1 MKTTAATDRV
11 WQLLIEFGF
20 NDFGAAA
27 MLGNL
32 YAESGV
38 IPNRLEMLCRQRLRE
53 KTGKDWSD
61 EEYTAA
67 VDSGEISRGQFLH
80 PLPGKQYG
88 YGLAQWTSPGR
99 KGTLYDMCRKHGK
112 SIGDLDEQIFFLY
125 TEIAQNY
132 NFVFNACR
140 SAKSVK
146 EASDVILIKYE
157 SPANAEAM
165 KATREKYGLFFY
177 EAYHK
182 ESNAM
187 DMEKVI
193 KTAEEEI
200 GYCEKKSNKD
210 LDSKTGNAG
219 SNNYTKYGRDL
230 KELFPELGD
239 TFGINYQWCQQF
251 VDWCFVRTYGKD
263 GAKKLLGGYTGY
275 TPTGAGYFKNRGLY
289 FARGKK
295 QPQRG
300 DVIYFHG
307 TVSGVFRICHVGIVY
322 EADSSYV
329 YTIEGNTS
337 DSADVVR
344 NGGAVRRKKYLLT
357 NTKIDGYGRPDYS
370 GAAVPQTVAEP
381 AAEPP
386 SKPAGGAVSTYQSW
400 LNMYYPALVRE
411 ACGAL
416 LSADGVYGQLTRA
429 ASLIVWKQMAN
440 KYYGG
445 RLTLGN
451 NNFLTACTKLAENM
465 TDTEIAKHST
475 LCAILQGLLAGRG
488 IYLIIDCTLG
498 PATKAAVAQFQTAA
512 GLAPTGTMNGDT
524 WYRLFN

>member
-67 VDSGEISRGQFLH
+67 VDSGEISREQFLH

-132 NFVFNACR
+132 TFVFNACR

-146 EASDVILIKYE
+146 EASDVILVKYE

-193 KTAEEEI
+193 KTAENEI

-210 LDSKTGNAG
+210 LDSKTDNAG

-230 KELFPELGD
+230 CELFPELGD
-239 TFGINYQWCQQF
+239 TFGVNYQWCQQF

-263 GAKKLLGGYTGY
+263 GAKQLLGGFTGY
-275 TPTGAGYFKNRGLY
+275 TPTGSGFFKNRGQY
-289 FARGKK
+289 FTRGAK

-322 EADSSYV
+322 AADSSYV

-344 NGGAVRRKKYLLT
+344 NGGAVRRKKYLLG
-357 NTKIDGYGRPDYS
+357 NTRIDGYGRPKYDTS
-370 GAAVPQTVAEP
+370 APDPTPWPVTQPTAPTIKA
-381 AAEPP
+381 
-386 SKPAGGAVSTYQSW
+386 YQKW
-400 LNMYYPALVRE
+400 LNTYYPASVKT
-411 ACGAL
+411 ACGGL
-416 LSADGVYGQLTRA
+416 LDPDGEYGQLTRA
-429 ASLIVWKQMAN
+429 ASVCVWKLMAN
-440 KYYGG
+440 KYYGAK
-445 RLTLGN
+445 LTLGN
-451 NNFLTACTKLAENM
+451 ANFLTSCSKFAENM
-465 TDTEIAKHST
+465 TDSEIAKHGT
-475 LCAILQGLLAGRG
+475 LGAILQGLLAGRG
-488 IYLIIDCTLG
+488 CYSGAIDGFVGSDTRE
-498 PATKAAVAQFQTAA
+498 AITKFQEKA
-512 GLAPTGTMNGDT
+512 GLVATGSMNAGT
-524 WYRLFN
+524 WTRLFN